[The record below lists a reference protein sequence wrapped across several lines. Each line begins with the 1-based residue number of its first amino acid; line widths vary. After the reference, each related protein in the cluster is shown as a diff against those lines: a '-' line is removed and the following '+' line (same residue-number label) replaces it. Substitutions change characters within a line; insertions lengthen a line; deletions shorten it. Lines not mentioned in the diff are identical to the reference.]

1 MKIFLQI
8 FLFSILILISFFF
21 YKQYFIKEEII
32 EKVKIEKEIKE
43 DELIEKKNVISN
55 LQYNVEL
62 ENNGKYEIKSS
73 SSEII
78 YEGGVEIVF
87 MEDVIAIFTDN
98 LNRKITVK
106 SDKASFNSVTYNTK
120 FTNNTKIVYEN
131 HKITS
136 DKIDFN
142 FKENNILISE
152 NVIYTGLDKEIN
164 TDNIKINLITKD
176 VQFYM
181 NSQNEKIKITS
192 N

>member
-1 MKIFLQI
+1 MKIFLQV

-21 YKQYFIKEEII
+21 YKKYFMKKEII
-32 EKVKIEKEIKE
+32 EEVTIEKKIKE
-43 DELIEKKNVISN
+43 DELIEKKNIISN

-98 LNRKITVK
+98 LDRKITVK

-120 FTNNTKIVYEN
+120 FSNNTKIVYEN

-136 DKIDFN
+136 
-142 FKENNILISE
+142 
-152 NVIYTGLDKEIN
+152 EIGRAH
-164 TDNIKINLITKD
+164 
-176 VQFYM
+176 V
-181 NSQNEKIKITS
+181 
-192 N
+192 

>member
-1 MKIFLQI
+1 MKIFLQV

-32 EKVKIEKEIKE
+32 EIVKIEKKIKE
-43 DELIEKKNVISN
+43 DELKEKKNVISN

-78 YEGGVEIVF
+78 YEDGVEIVF

-106 SDKASFNSVTYNTK
+106 SDKASFNSVTYNTI
-120 FTNNTKIVYEN
+120 FMYNTKILYEN

-142 FKENNILISE
+142 FKENNILISG
-152 NVIYTGLDKEIN
+152 NVIYTGLNKEIN
-164 TDNIKINLITKD
+164 TDNVKIDLITKD

>member
-1 MKIFLQI
+1 MKIFLQV
-8 FLFSILILISFFF
+8 FLFSILIVISFFF
-21 YKQYFIKEEII
+21 YKKYFMKKEIVEEVTI
-32 EKVKIEKEIKE
+32 EKKIKE
-43 DELIEKKNVISN
+43 DELIEKKNIISN

-87 MEDVIAIFTDN
+87 MEDVIAIFTDY
-98 LNRKITVK
+98 LDRKITVK
-106 SDKASFNSVTYNTK
+106 SDKASFNSATYNTK

>member
-1 MKIFLQI
+1 MK
-8 FLFSILILISFFF
+8 
-21 YKQYFIKEEII
+21 KEII
-32 EKVKIEKEIKE
+32 EEVTIEKKIKE
-43 DELIEKKNVISN
+43 DELIDKKNVISN

-73 SSEII
+73 SSEIV

-120 FTNNTKIVYEN
+120 FMNNVKILYEN

-142 FKENNILISE
+142 FKKNNILISE
-152 NVIYTGLDKEIN
+152 NVIYTGLNKEII

-181 NSQNEKIKITS
+181 NSEKDNVKITL

>member
-1 MKIFLQI
+1 MKIFLQV

-43 DELIEKKNVISN
+43 DKLIEKKNVISN

-78 YEGGVEIVF
+78 YEGGVEILF

>member
-1 MKIFLQI
+1 MKIFLQV

-120 FTNNTKIVYEN
+120 FINNTKILYEN

-142 FKENNILISE
+142 FKDNNILISE
-152 NVIYTGLDKEIN
+152 NVIYTGLNNEIN

-181 NSQNEKIKITS
+181 NSQNEKIKIKS

>member
-1 MKIFLQI
+1 MK
-8 FLFSILILISFFF
+8 
-21 YKQYFIKEEII
+21 KEII
-32 EKVKIEKEIKE
+32 EEVTIEKKIKE
-43 DELIEKKNVISN
+43 DELIDKKNIISN

-73 SSEII
+73 SSEIV
-78 YEGGVEIVF
+78 YEGDVEIVF

-106 SDKASFNSVTYNTK
+106 SVKSDKASFNSVTYNTK
-120 FTNNTKIVYEN
+120 FINNTKILYEN

-152 NVIYTGLDKEIN
+152 NVIYTGLNKEIN

>member
-1 MKIFLQI
+1 MKIFLQV

>member
-1 MKIFLQI
+1 MKIFLQV

-87 MEDVIAIFTDN
+87 MEDVIAIFTDY
-98 LNRKITVK
+98 LDRKITVK
-106 SDKASFNSVTYNTK
+106 SDKASFNSATYNTK

-142 FKENNILISE
+142 FKDNNILISE
-152 NVIYTGLDKEIN
+152 NVIYTGLNNEIN

>member
-1 MKIFLQI
+1 MKQ
-8 FLFSILILISFFF
+8 
-21 YKQYFIKEEII
+21 EII
-32 EKVKIEKEIKE
+32 EEVIIENKIKE
-43 DELIEKKNVISN
+43 DEVIEKKNVISN

-62 ENNGKYEIKSS
+62 ENNGKYEIKSF

-87 MEDVIAIFTDN
+87 MEDVTAIFTDN

-106 SDKASFNSVTYNTK
+106 SDKASFNSVTYNTI
-120 FTNNTKIVYEN
+120 FMNNTKILYEN

-142 FKENNILISE
+142 FKENNILISG
-152 NVIYTGLDKEIN
+152 NVIYTGLNKEIN
-164 TDNIKINLITKD
+164 TDNVKIDLITKD

-181 NSQNEKIKITS
+181 NSQNEKIKIIS
-192 N
+192 K

>member
-1 MKIFLQI
+1 MKIFLQV
-8 FLFSILILISFFF
+8 FLFSILIVISFFF
-21 YKQYFIKEEII
+21 YKKYFMKKEIVEEVTI
-32 EKVKIEKEIKE
+32 EKKIKE
-43 DELIEKKNVISN
+43 DELIEKKNIISN

-87 MEDVIAIFTDN
+87 MEDVIAIFTDY
-98 LNRKITVK
+98 LDRKITVK
-106 SDKASFNSVTYNTK
+106 SDKASFNSATYNTK

-181 NSQNEKIKITS
+181 NSQNEKIKIKS

>member
-1 MKIFLQI
+1 MKIFLQV

-87 MEDVIAIFTDN
+87 MEDVTAIFTDN
-98 LNRKITVK
+98 QNRKITVK
-106 SDKASFNSVTYNTK
+106 SEKASFNSITYNTK
-120 FTNNTKIVYEN
+120 FINNTKILYEN

-142 FKENNILISE
+142 FKDNNILISE
-152 NVIYTGLDKEIN
+152 NVIYTGLNNEIN

-181 NSQNEKIKITS
+181 NSQNEKIKIKS

>member
-1 MKIFLQI
+1 MK
-8 FLFSILILISFFF
+8 
-21 YKQYFIKEEII
+21 KEII
-32 EKVKIEKEIKE
+32 EEVTIEKKIKE
-43 DELIEKKNVISN
+43 DELIEKKNIISN

-87 MEDVIAIFTDN
+87 MEDVTAIFTDDQ
-98 LNRKITVK
+98 NRKITVK
-106 SDKASFNSVTYNTK
+106 SEKASFNSITYNTK
-120 FTNNTKIVYEN
+120 FINNTKILYEN

-142 FKENNILISE
+142 FKDNNILISE
-152 NVIYTGLDKEIN
+152 NVIYTGLNNEIN

>member
-1 MKIFLQI
+1 MKIFLQV
-8 FLFSILILISFFF
+8 FLFSILIVISFFF
-21 YKQYFIKEEII
+21 YKKYFMKKEFVEEVTI
-32 EKVKIEKEIKE
+32 EKKIKE
-43 DELIEKKNVISN
+43 DELIEKKNIISN

-87 MEDVIAIFTDN
+87 MEDVIAIFTDY
-98 LNRKITVK
+98 LDRKITVK
-106 SDKASFNSVTYNTK
+106 SDKASFNSATYNTK

-181 NSQNEKIKITS
+181 NSQNEKIKIKS

>member
-1 MKIFLQI
+1 MK
-8 FLFSILILISFFF
+8 
-21 YKQYFIKEEII
+21 KEII
-32 EKVKIEKEIKE
+32 EEVTIEKKIKE
-43 DELIEKKNVISN
+43 DELIEKKNIISN

-120 FTNNTKIVYEN
+120 FINNTKILYEN

-142 FKENNILISE
+142 FKDNNILISE
-152 NVIYTGLDKEIN
+152 NVIYTGLNNEIN

>member
-1 MKIFLQI
+1 MKIFLQV

-87 MEDVIAIFTDN
+87 MEDVTAIFTDN
-98 LNRKITVK
+98 QNRKITVK
-106 SDKASFNSVTYNTK
+106 SEKASFNSITYNTK
-120 FTNNTKIVYEN
+120 FINNTKILYEN

-142 FKENNILISE
+142 FKDNNILISE
-152 NVIYTGLDKEIN
+152 NVIYTGLNNEIN
-164 TDNIKINLITKD
+164 TDNIKINLITKH
-176 VQFYM
+176 VEFYM
-181 NSQNEKIKITS
+181 NSQNEKIKIIS
-192 N
+192 K

>member
-1 MKIFLQI
+1 MKIFLQV
-8 FLFSILILISFFF
+8 FLFSILIVISFFF
-21 YKQYFIKEEII
+21 YKKYFMKKEIVEEVTI
-32 EKVKIEKEIKE
+32 EKKIKE
-43 DELIEKKNVISN
+43 DELIEKKNIISN

-87 MEDVIAIFTDN
+87 MEDVIAIFTDY
-98 LNRKITVK
+98 LDRKITVK
-106 SDKASFNSVTYNTK
+106 SDKASFNSATYNTK

-164 TDNIKINLITKD
+164 TDNIKINLITRD

>member
-1 MKIFLQI
+1 MKIFLQV

-21 YKQYFIKEEII
+21 YKKYFIKEEII
-32 EKVKIEKEIKE
+32 EIVKIEKKIKE
-43 DELIEKKNVISN
+43 DELKEKKNVISN

-78 YEGGVEIVF
+78 YEDGVEIVF
-87 MEDVIAIFTDN
+87 MEDVTAIFTDDQ
-98 LNRKITVK
+98 NRKITVK
-106 SDKASFNSVTYNTK
+106 SEKASFNSITYNTK
-120 FTNNTKIVYEN
+120 FINNTKILYEN
-131 HKITS
+131 QKITS

-152 NVIYTGLDKEIN
+152 NVIYTGLNKEIN

-181 NSQNEKIKITS
+181 NSQNEKIKIIS

>member
-1 MKIFLQI
+1 MKIFLQV

-87 MEDVIAIFTDN
+87 MEDVTAIFTDN
-98 LNRKITVK
+98 QNRKITVK
-106 SDKASFNSVTYNTK
+106 SEKASFNSATYNTK

>member
-1 MKIFLQI
+1 MKIFLQV
-8 FLFSILILISFFF
+8 FLFSILIVISFFF
-21 YKQYFIKEEII
+21 YKKYFMKKEIVEEVTI
-32 EKVKIEKEIKE
+32 EKKIKE
-43 DELIEKKNVISN
+43 DELIEKKNIISN
-55 LQYNVEL
+55 LQFNVEL

-87 MEDVIAIFTDN
+87 MEDVIAIFTDY
-98 LNRKITVK
+98 LDRKITVK
-106 SDKASFNSVTYNTK
+106 SDKASFNSATYNTK